1 MVALGNA
8 LAPPAISQGT
18 PARDGPDSLSLN
30 TAIQLALETNP
41 ELRAAS
47 GRIDA
52 AAGRSYQAGAWA
64 NPELQIGA
72 EDWPV
77 RSGRG
82 FSDAKRTIGIAQPL
96 PYPGKRSLDKQIGR
110 AGVKLSEAEL
120 ILRRTELGR
129 DVKIGFFRVL
139 ADERLVEVSAELVA
153 AAESSAGTAKKR
165 VAAGAAPYQNSCGRK
180 CSWKRHGRNWPTLSA
195 NWLLRDSRQPLL
207 RAT

>member
-1 MVALGNA
+1 MNRGPFPGFSFLLVVALGNA

-153 AAESSAGTAKKR
+153 AAESSAGTAKKGWR
-165 VAAGAAPYQNSCGRK
+165 QERPLIRTVAGGSAVGKGTDGIGR
-180 CSWKRHGRNWPTLSA
+180 R
-195 NWLLRDSRQPLL
+195 
-207 RAT
+207 